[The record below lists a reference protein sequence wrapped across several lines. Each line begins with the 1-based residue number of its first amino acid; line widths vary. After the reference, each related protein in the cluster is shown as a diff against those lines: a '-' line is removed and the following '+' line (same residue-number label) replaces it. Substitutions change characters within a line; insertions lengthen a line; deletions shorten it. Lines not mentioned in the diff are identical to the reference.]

1 VPRHVVLISRDASLA
16 IALRTLLGQADQVS
30 VLATATD
37 WAGLSD
43 PNVGT
48 VVVDAPIDH
57 RRVEVEQLRRRYD
70 GRVVVLLG
78 QRDDEDE
85 LPLDPGMQVMRR
97 PFAMLELWEV
107 ISGPAPAVR
116 RPARRWGRLSPP
128 RPATPPVPPPQRPA
142 DRAAPRQ
149 PPRVPDGG
157 QAGAPRPGVVGVV
170 LDVTGNEI
178 TVKSRRGP
186 TERVI
191 VGPKTV
197 IRKHGQRIQLADL
210 KPQDALVAVGKPNQQ
225 QRTLQASIVVVDPP
239 RPFRAGR

>member
-1 VPRHVVLISRDASLA
+1 MPRHVVLISRDASLA

-78 QRDDEDE
+78 QRDNEQE
-85 LPLDPGMQVMRR
+85 LPSDPGMQLMRR

-107 ISGPAPAVR
+107 ISGPAPSDSRSGPSDAARAPSPATR
-116 RPARRWGRLSPP
+116 RPGSAAPAAAGARR
-128 RPATPPVPPPQRPA
+128 
-142 DRAAPRQ
+142 
-149 PPRVPDGG
+149 
-157 QAGAPRPGVVGVV
+157 RPGRRPPARGRA
-170 LDVTGNEI
+170 LGGKDRRRTG
-178 TVKSRRGP
+178 
-186 TERVI
+186 
-191 VGPKTV
+191 
-197 IRKHGQRIQLADL
+197 
-210 KPQDALVAVGKPNQQ
+210 
-225 QRTLQASIVVVDPP
+225 
-239 RPFRAGR
+239 